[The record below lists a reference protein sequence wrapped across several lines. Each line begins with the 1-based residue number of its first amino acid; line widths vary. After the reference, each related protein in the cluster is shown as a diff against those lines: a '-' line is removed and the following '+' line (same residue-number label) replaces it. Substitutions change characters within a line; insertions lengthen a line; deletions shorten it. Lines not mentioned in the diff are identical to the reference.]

1 MATNKARF
9 SLSLDD
15 DILERVD
22 AFKAKYRYSTRASA
36 INALIATGLAEY
48 DDSPSIAEKLES
60 IRSDYGNRV
69 LLEARQGLTTNQID
83 QIASFAEFLR
93 SKSK

>member
-1 MATNKARF
+1 MPTNKPRF
-9 SLSLDD
+9 SMTLDED
-15 DILERVD
+15 LLHRVD
-22 AFKAKYRYSTRASA
+22 VFRAKYRYSTRASA

-69 LLEARQGLTTNQID
+69 LLEARQGLTTSQID
-83 QIASFAEFLR
+83 QLASFAEFLR
-93 SKSK
+93 SKK